1 MLDMPAGQGL
11 SMAAQNLLLTALPS
25 EVRERL
31 AKRWQIVDL
40 KRSDVLHRP
49 GQEIEHV
56 YFPLDC
62 LISITV
68 TMNQARTV
76 EAGIVG
82 SREMVG
88 LNAFMGGRETN
99 QTEYVCQSPGT
110 AIRVAAEPFLVEF
123 NSVKDV
129 RDVMLRFTQAYIAQL
144 SQNVACNRAHSIEQ
158 RLARWMLECRDR
170 LKTDD
175 LSMTH
180 EFISEMLG
188 VRRAGISESM
198 AALQRRNLIMSSRG
212 TLRVTDGAGLEAAS
226 FECFRV
232 ILEEY
237 DRLLGPAIKR
247 WGGAVSMP

>member
-1 MLDMPAGQGL
+1 
-11 SMAAQNLLLTALPS
+11 MAPQNLLLTALPL
-25 EVRERL
+25 EVRERI
-31 AKRWQIVDL
+31 AKRCHTVAL
-40 KRSDVLHRP
+40 KSGEILHRP
-49 GQEIEHV
+49 GQEIENL

-68 TMNQARTV
+68 TMGEARTA

-110 AIRVAAEPFLVEF
+110 AVRVAAEPFLDEF
-123 NSVKDV
+123 NTNKDV
-129 RDVMLRFTQAYIAQL
+129 RDVMLKFTQAYIAQL
-144 SQNVACNRAHSIEQ
+144 SQNVACNRLHSIEQ

-180 EFISEMLG
+180 EFIAQMLG
-188 VRRAGISESM
+188 VRRAGITET
-198 AALQRRNLIMSSRG
+198 AATLQQRNLINSGRG
-212 TLRVTDGAGLEAAS
+212 CLRVIDGVGLQAAS
-226 FECFRV
+226 CECFRV

-237 DRLLGPAIKR
+237 DRLLGPAIKQH
-247 WGGAVSMP
+247 GNSISMP